1 MKIDKHIGDSEYV
14 CSEEDCMFHWRFQD
28 GYFQLKDG
36 KPFYSAESCQFLK
49 PALVREHGY
58 LYIAEVEGSPQ
69 MRTWRCAVTDCPN
82 TIVDEV

>member
-1 MKIDKHIGDSEYV
+1 MGISNCKMEN
-14 CSEEDCMFHWRFQD
+14 RFIQRT
-28 GYFQLKDG
+28 
-36 KPFYSAESCQFLK
+36 PIIILK

-58 LYIAEVEGSPQ
+58 LYIDAVEGSPQ